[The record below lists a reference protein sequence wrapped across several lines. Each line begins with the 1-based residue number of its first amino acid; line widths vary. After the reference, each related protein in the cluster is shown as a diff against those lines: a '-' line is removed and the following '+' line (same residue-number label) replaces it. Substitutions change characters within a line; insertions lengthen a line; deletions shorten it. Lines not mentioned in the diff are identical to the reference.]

1 MTVYYGVNR
10 TAPSTSYNV
19 DTYLTSDQMAA
30 ADWNNVTAIRV
41 VLQFPNPLYN
51 AGNPQGQA
59 QYLTFERVVQVMG
72 RAGPYT

>member
-1 MTVYYGVNR
+1 
-10 TAPSTSYNV
+10 
-19 DTYLTSDQMAA
+19 MAA